1 MTYIQEKKNYSFIW
15 GPEVK
20 PAHLNMNIY
29 RKSIEPQVQG
39 HWGKN
44 ALSRQLRE
52 TDKLGL
58 PFKSKETPSQP
69 TETAL
74 CRTIAWDLMKM
85 AGELG
90 EWLDL

>member
-1 MTYIQEKKNYSFIW
+1 M
-15 GPEVK
+15 K
-20 PAHLNMNIY
+20 PTHLNMNIY

-44 ALSRQLRE
+44 VLSRQLRE

-58 PFKSKETPSQP
+58 PFKSKETPSQL